1 MICYVDEEKLSFNRK
16 LREGAGGKSNGS
28 SGSKGRDSKSSSKPK
43 PSTSNNHKASRD
55 SSNDTNS
62 MRKEQQSVREYNKE
76 YNNNL
81 KYDSAINANSLKQ
94 EQLVIRK
101 INNYLNRNNASD
113 ANLMK
118 QEQLM
123 IKKIDAYNGRLKA
136 NADGLNGASFSI
148 KNSVT
153 GLNEAITIIDK
164 IKSVSGN
171 NLSQQETNLAMQ
183 LASLEAILIEANA
196 GTKDIDKI
204 VNNIMDMYT
213 RFEKQQSGK
222 KEIILNEYGKPDLK
236 NWTAEAV
243 LDYAEKEV
251 NNYFTGLHNKQIKE
265 NLKNSKT
272 IGEAM
277 GYMGD
282 IAGSTISN
290 ALYNFSKGVAKS
302 FENVD
307 DALHSA
313 YLLLKD
319 GNKTWTNEKLK
330 DAGKEV
336 KKSRFEETIHN
347 ILFSPTKFK
356 DPKMEKLGTQDW
368 NDWSIEENIKDIIED
383 KTTNWFNTN
392 FKLNEKDQNG
402 VTRLEKFEKNSLLTE
417 SSHGGQVMQNFGQM
431 VPNIVLGNVFGAAAS
446 LGTLYAKSFGSSA
459 ESAYNMGATIDDAST
474 YAALSAGVE
483 VFTEKMFGIVGGIVP
498 KGSGWLD
505 NVITYASK
513 TGELLGGA
521 VGEVFEEHLSNL
533 AQPFIKKVTINRDSN
548 IREMMK
554 EDFFDAFKDTTLVTL
569 GTTAL
574 CNLLGYSMGA
584 IKAKIEYNNVLEY
597 SNNIP
602 EGSKTLINEIIK
614 YDDTSTTS
622 QPEKIQSNQS
632 NQQNPKINNNTP
644 LLTKSFNIND
654 IISFFIKKPLQLN
667 SSKNNI
673 QNQSNIVE
681 EINRN
686 INQKGSYILPVK
698 STIDLSVDMLN
709 QVNDLSKLQVQILSG
724 FADFNGKLKS
734 QYNNS
739 LYIDRIT
746 YTGYEALSILT
757 RIEELSS
764 RVDMKLPTMERAR
777 QIYELIANE
786 YSYFERYEEYQN
798 GHKIVASLRGIT
810 NNNSIGREGLVC
822 AGYATLFKEMC
833 TRAGILC
840 DYITGES
847 DGVRH
852 AWNVVVDGN
861 KIIPVDVTW
870 KTTGGK
876 EWFGSSEEFQRTH
889 KAFSKEIFK
898 KYDDSS
904 FYSNYI
910 ESQKWSINQQIKQES
925 PNQQIK
931 QESPN
936 QQIDII
942 ANQVLDKMQIMEELH
957 KQNPAYYSSAM
968 EVLDAYLRTGNIDYI
983 TRNGGCRTFFE
994 SMTIDQI
1001 AKVLNYIGN
1010 KGSENVGLNKNQ
1022 IYPNKSDNQQIKQE
1036 SPNQQIKQESPN
1048 QQIDIIA
1055 NQVLDKMQIMEELH
1069 KQNPAYYSS
1078 AMEVLDAY
1086 LRTGNIDYITRNGGC
1101 RTFFESMTIDQ
1112 IAKVLNYIDI
1122 IANQVLD
1129 KMQIMEE
1136 LHKQNPAYYSSAME
1150 VLDAYLRTGN
1160 IDYITRNGGCRTF
1173 FESMTIDQIA
1183 KVLNY
1188 IGNKGSENVGLNKNQ
1203 IYPNKSDNQQ
1213 IKQESPNQQI
1223 KQESP
1228 NQQIDIIVNQNNS
1241 NVIYSSASDVV
1252 HNIKDQITIP
1262 DNLKI
1267 IEKALNSGDDYYEQ
1281 LVCCHTKQPKTLPSI
1296 ESVNKFYNKFNDSS
1310 RYWRVDQGNNF
1321 SHIGTPGANGP
1332 NLLSKLFLN
1341 IANYTDALNFCIMFA
1356 DKCNESNIPFYF
1368 KTIKANNGKVDPFQL
1383 TRDESIVIYSSDQY
1397 LANYV
1402 NIINEIKNKTNIQ
1415 FEEPP
1420 ILAGV
1425 IDGYIGF
1432 GQDRHIPHT
1441 SYNQNRSKLL
1451 NDAVKFANEKLSK
1464 MYPSRSI
1471 TSILNEI
1478 RNNPSTYK
1486 TYLDDITM
1494 YIKENAIYLEINPEK
1509 LFLNSYNQY

>member
-16 LREGAGGKSNGS
+16 LREGAGGKSSGS

-62 MRKEQQSVREYNKE
+62 MRKEQQSVREYNNNNNNNNNKNNNKASRDSSNDANFMRKEQQSVREYNKE

-81 KYDSAINANSLKQ
+81 KYDSAINANSMRKEQQAEREFNKAYNNSLKYDSTINTDTMKQ

-101 INNYLNRNNASD
+101 INNYLNRNNAAD

-136 NADGLNGASFSI
+136 NADGLNEASYSI

-164 IKSVSGN
+164 IKNVSGN

-183 LASLEAILIEANA
+183 LASLEALLIEANA

-290 ALYNFSKGVAKS
+290 ALYNISKGVAKS

-307 DALHSA
+307 DALHSG
-313 YLLLKD
+313 YLLLRD

-417 SSHGGQVMQNFGQM
+417 SSLGGQVMQNFGQM

-533 AQPFIKKVTINRDSN
+533 AQPIIKSVTINRDSS

-554 EDFFDAFKDTTLVTL
+554 EDFLDAFKDTTLVTL

-667 SSKNNI
+667 SSKNSI

-734 QYNNS
+734 QYNNN

-822 AGYATLFKEMC
+822 AGYAALFKEMC

-931 QESPN
+931 QESPD

-1022 IYPNKSDNQQIKQE
+1022 IYPNKSD
-1036 SPNQQIKQESPN
+1036 
-1048 QQIDIIA
+1048 
-1055 NQVLDKMQIMEELH
+1055 
-1069 KQNPAYYSS
+1069 
-1078 AMEVLDAY
+1078 
-1086 LRTGNIDYITRNGGC
+1086 
-1101 RTFFESMTIDQ
+1101 
-1112 IAKVLNYIDI
+1112 
-1122 IANQVLD
+1122 
-1129 KMQIMEE
+1129 
-1136 LHKQNPAYYSSAME
+1136 
-1150 VLDAYLRTGN
+1150 
-1160 IDYITRNGGCRTF
+1160 
-1173 FESMTIDQIA
+1173 
-1183 KVLNY
+1183 
-1188 IGNKGSENVGLNKNQ
+1188 
-1203 IYPNKSDNQQ
+1203 
-1213 IKQESPNQQI
+1213 NQQI

-1432 GQDRHIPHT
+1432 GQDRHVPHT

>member
-55 SSNDTNS
+55 SSNDANF

-81 KYDSAINANSLKQ
+81 KYDSAINANSMRKEQQAEREFNKAYNNSLKYDSTINTDTMKQ

-136 NADGLNGASFSI
+136 NADGLNGASYSI

-164 IKSVSGN
+164 IKNVSGN

-183 LASLEAILIEANA
+183 LASLEALLIEANA

-272 IGEAM
+272 IGEAI

-356 DPKMEKLGTQDW
+356 DPKMEKLGTKDW

-402 VTRLEKFEKNSLLTE
+402 ITRLEKFEKNSLLTE
-417 SSHGGQVMQNFGQM
+417 SSLGGQVMQNFGQM
-431 VPNIVLGNVFGAAAS
+431 VPNIVLGNVFGATAS

-533 AQPFIKKVTINRDSN
+533 AQPIIKSVTINRDSS

-554 EDFFDAFKDTTLVTL
+554 EDFLDAFKDTTLVTL

-584 IKAKIEYNNVLEY
+584 IKAKIDYNNVLEY

-602 EGSKTLINEIIK
+602 EGSKTLINELIK

-786 YSYFERYEEYQN
+786 YSYFQRYKEYQN
-798 GHKIVASLRGIT
+798 GHKVVASLRGIT

-889 KAFSKEIFK
+889 KAFPKEIFK
-898 KYDDSS
+898 RYDDSS

-910 ESQKWSINQQIKQES
+910 ESQKWSI
-925 PNQQIK
+925 NQQIK

-994 SMTIDQI
+994 SMTRDQI

-1022 IYPNKSDNQQIKQE
+1022 IYPNKSK
-1036 SPNQQIKQESPN
+1036 NQQIKQESPN

-1055 NQVLDKMQIMEELH
+1055 NQVLDKIQIMEELH

-1101 RTFFESMTIDQ
+1101 RTFFESMT
-1112 IAKVLNYIDI
+1112 
-1122 IANQVLD
+1122 
-1129 KMQIMEE
+1129 
-1136 LHKQNPAYYSSAME
+1136 
-1150 VLDAYLRTGN
+1150 R
-1160 IDYITRNGGCRTF
+1160 
-1173 FESMTIDQIA
+1173 DQIA

-1203 IYPNKSDNQQ
+1203 IYPNKS
-1213 IKQESPNQQI
+1213 KNQQI

-1267 IEKALNSGDDYYEQ
+1267 IEKALNSGDDYYKQ
-1281 LVCCHTKQPKTLPSI
+1281 LVCCHTKQPKTIPSI
-1296 ESVNKFYNKFNDSS
+1296 ESVNKFYNKFKDSS
-1310 RYWRVDQGNNF
+1310 RYWWVDQGNYF

-1332 NLLSKLFLN
+1332 NILSKLFLN

-1368 KTIKANNGKVDPFQL
+1368 KTIKTNNGKVEPFQL

-1425 IDGYIGF
+1425 IDVYIGF
-1432 GQDRHIPHT
+1432 GQDRHNPRT

>member
-55 SSNDTNS
+55 SSNDVNS

-81 KYDSAINANSLKQ
+81 KYDSAINANSMRKEQQAEREFNKAYNNSLKYNSTINTDTMKQ

-101 INNYLNRNNASD
+101 INDYLNRNNASD

-136 NADGLNGASFSI
+136 NADGLNGASYSI

-164 IKSVSGN
+164 IKNVSGN

-183 LASLEAILIEANA
+183 LASLEALLIEANA

-290 ALYNFSKGVAKS
+290 ALYNISKGVAKS

-307 DALHSA
+307 DALHSG
-313 YLLLKD
+313 YLLLRD

-417 SSHGGQVMQNFGQM
+417 SSLGGQVMQNFGQM

-533 AQPFIKKVTINRDSN
+533 AQPIIKSVTINRDSS

-554 EDFFDAFKDTTLVTL
+554 EDFLDAFKDTTLVTL

-667 SSKNNI
+667 SSKNSI

-734 QYNNS
+734 QYNNN

-822 AGYATLFKEMC
+822 AGYAALFKEMC

-936 QQIDII
+936 QQI
-942 ANQVLDKMQIMEELH
+942 
-957 KQNPAYYSSAM
+957 
-968 EVLDAYLRTGNIDYI
+968 
-983 TRNGGCRTFFE
+983 
-994 SMTIDQI
+994 
-1001 AKVLNYIGN
+1001 
-1010 KGSENVGLNKNQ
+1010 
-1022 IYPNKSDNQQIKQE
+1022 KQE
-1036 SPNQQIKQESPN
+1036 SPDQQ
-1048 QQIDIIA
+1048 
-1055 NQVLDKMQIMEELH
+1055 
-1069 KQNPAYYSS
+1069 
-1078 AMEVLDAY
+1078 
-1086 LRTGNIDYITRNGGC
+1086 
-1101 RTFFESMTIDQ
+1101 
-1112 IAKVLNYIDI
+1112 IDI

-1203 IYPNKSDNQQ
+1203 IYPNKSD
-1213 IKQESPNQQI
+1213 NQQI

-1432 GQDRHIPHT
+1432 GQDRHVPHT

>member
-1 MICYVDEEKLSFNRK
+1 MRK
-16 LREGAGGKSNGS
+16 EQQSVREY
-28 SGSKGRDSKSSSKPK
+28 
-43 PSTSNNHKASRD
+43 NNNNNNNNNKNNNKASRD
-55 SSNDTNS
+55 SSNDANF

-81 KYDSAINANSLKQ
+81 KYDSAINANSMRKEQQAEREFNKAYNNSLKYDSTINTDTMKQ

-136 NADGLNGASFSI
+136 NADGLNEASYSI

-164 IKSVSGN
+164 IKNVSGN

-183 LASLEAILIEANA
+183 LASLEALLIEANA

-290 ALYNFSKGVAKS
+290 ALYNISKGVAKS

-307 DALHSA
+307 DALHSG
-313 YLLLKD
+313 YLLLRD

-417 SSHGGQVMQNFGQM
+417 SSLGGQVMQNFGQM

-533 AQPFIKKVTINRDSN
+533 AQPIIKSVTINRDSS

-554 EDFFDAFKDTTLVTL
+554 EDFLDAFKDTTLVTL

-667 SSKNNI
+667 SSKNSI

-734 QYNNS
+734 QYNNN

-822 AGYATLFKEMC
+822 AGYAALFKEMC

-931 QESPN
+931 QESPD

-1022 IYPNKSDNQQIKQE
+1022 IYPNKSD
-1036 SPNQQIKQESPN
+1036 
-1048 QQIDIIA
+1048 
-1055 NQVLDKMQIMEELH
+1055 
-1069 KQNPAYYSS
+1069 
-1078 AMEVLDAY
+1078 
-1086 LRTGNIDYITRNGGC
+1086 
-1101 RTFFESMTIDQ
+1101 
-1112 IAKVLNYIDI
+1112 
-1122 IANQVLD
+1122 
-1129 KMQIMEE
+1129 
-1136 LHKQNPAYYSSAME
+1136 
-1150 VLDAYLRTGN
+1150 
-1160 IDYITRNGGCRTF
+1160 
-1173 FESMTIDQIA
+1173 
-1183 KVLNY
+1183 
-1188 IGNKGSENVGLNKNQ
+1188 
-1203 IYPNKSDNQQ
+1203 
-1213 IKQESPNQQI
+1213 NQQI

-1432 GQDRHIPHT
+1432 GQDRHVPHT

>member
-16 LREGAGGKSNGS
+16 LREGAGGKSSGS

-62 MRKEQQSVREYNKE
+62 MRKEQQSVREYNNNNNNNNKNNNKASRDSSNDANFMRKEQQSVREYNKE

-81 KYDSAINANSLKQ
+81 KYDSAINANSMRKEQQAEREFNKAYNNSLKYDSTINTDTMKQ

-136 NADGLNGASFSI
+136 NADGLNEASYSI

-164 IKSVSGN
+164 IKNVSGN

-183 LASLEAILIEANA
+183 LASLEALLIEANA

-290 ALYNFSKGVAKS
+290 ALYNISKGVAKS

-307 DALHSA
+307 DALHSG
-313 YLLLKD
+313 YLLLRD

-417 SSHGGQVMQNFGQM
+417 SSLGGQVMQNFGQM

-533 AQPFIKKVTINRDSN
+533 AQPIIKSVTINRDSS

-554 EDFFDAFKDTTLVTL
+554 EDFLDAFKDTTLVTL

-667 SSKNNI
+667 SSKNSI

-734 QYNNS
+734 QYNNN

-822 AGYATLFKEMC
+822 AGYAALFKEMC

-931 QESPN
+931 QESPD

-1022 IYPNKSDNQQIKQE
+1022 IYPNKSD
-1036 SPNQQIKQESPN
+1036 
-1048 QQIDIIA
+1048 
-1055 NQVLDKMQIMEELH
+1055 
-1069 KQNPAYYSS
+1069 
-1078 AMEVLDAY
+1078 
-1086 LRTGNIDYITRNGGC
+1086 
-1101 RTFFESMTIDQ
+1101 
-1112 IAKVLNYIDI
+1112 
-1122 IANQVLD
+1122 
-1129 KMQIMEE
+1129 
-1136 LHKQNPAYYSSAME
+1136 
-1150 VLDAYLRTGN
+1150 
-1160 IDYITRNGGCRTF
+1160 
-1173 FESMTIDQIA
+1173 
-1183 KVLNY
+1183 
-1188 IGNKGSENVGLNKNQ
+1188 
-1203 IYPNKSDNQQ
+1203 
-1213 IKQESPNQQI
+1213 NQQI

-1432 GQDRHIPHT
+1432 GQDRHVPHT

>member
-16 LREGAGGKSNGS
+16 LREGAGGKSSGS

-62 MRKEQQSVREYNKE
+62 MRKEQQSVREYNNNNNNNNNKNNNKASRDSSNDANFMRKEQQSVREYNKE

-81 KYDSAINANSLKQ
+81 KYDSAINANSMRKEQQAEREFNKAYNNSLKYDSTINTDTMKQ

-136 NADGLNGASFSI
+136 NADGLNEASYSI

-164 IKSVSGN
+164 IKNVSGN

-183 LASLEAILIEANA
+183 LASLEALLIEANA

-290 ALYNFSKGVAKS
+290 ALYNISKGVAKS

-307 DALHSA
+307 DALHSG
-313 YLLLKD
+313 YLLLRD

-417 SSHGGQVMQNFGQM
+417 SSLGGQVMQNFGQM

-533 AQPFIKKVTINRDSN
+533 AQPIIKSVTINRDSS

-554 EDFFDAFKDTTLVTL
+554 EDFLDAFKDTTLVTL

-667 SSKNNI
+667 SSKNSI

-734 QYNNS
+734 QYNNN

-822 AGYATLFKEMC
+822 AGYAALFKEMC

-931 QESPN
+931 QESPD

-1112 IAKVLNYIDI
+1112 IAKVLNYI
-1122 IANQVLD
+1122 
-1129 KMQIMEE
+1129 
-1136 LHKQNPAYYSSAME
+1136 
-1150 VLDAYLRTGN
+1150 
-1160 IDYITRNGGCRTF
+1160 
-1173 FESMTIDQIA
+1173 
-1183 KVLNY
+1183 
-1188 IGNKGSENVGLNKNQ
+1188 GNKGSENVGLNKNQ
-1203 IYPNKSDNQQ
+1203 IYPNKSD
-1213 IKQESPNQQI
+1213 NQQI

-1432 GQDRHIPHT
+1432 GQDRHVPHT

>member
-55 SSNDTNS
+55 SSNDVNSMRKEQQSVREYNNNNNNNKKNNKASRDSSNDTNS

-81 KYDSAINANSLKQ
+81 KYDSAINANSMRKEQQAEREFNKAYNNSLKYNSTINTDTMKQ

-101 INNYLNRNNASD
+101 INDYLNRNNASD

-136 NADGLNGASFSI
+136 NADGLNGASYSI

-164 IKSVSGN
+164 IKNVSGN

-183 LASLEAILIEANA
+183 LASLEALLIEANA

-290 ALYNFSKGVAKS
+290 ALYNISKGVAKS

-417 SSHGGQVMQNFGQM
+417 SSLGGQVMQNFGQM

-533 AQPFIKKVTINRDSN
+533 AQPIIKSVTINRDSS

-554 EDFFDAFKDTTLVTL
+554 EDFLDAFKDTTLVTL

-822 AGYATLFKEMC
+822 AGYAALFKEMC

-1036 SPNQQIKQESPN
+1036 SPNQQI
-1048 QQIDIIA
+1048 
-1055 NQVLDKMQIMEELH
+1055 
-1069 KQNPAYYSS
+1069 
-1078 AMEVLDAY
+1078 
-1086 LRTGNIDYITRNGGC
+1086 
-1101 RTFFESMTIDQ
+1101 
-1112 IAKVLNYIDI
+1112 
-1122 IANQVLD
+1122 
-1129 KMQIMEE
+1129 
-1136 LHKQNPAYYSSAME
+1136 
-1150 VLDAYLRTGN
+1150 
-1160 IDYITRNGGCRTF
+1160 
-1173 FESMTIDQIA
+1173 
-1183 KVLNY
+1183 
-1188 IGNKGSENVGLNKNQ
+1188 
-1203 IYPNKSDNQQ
+1203 
-1213 IKQESPNQQI
+1213 
-1223 KQESP
+1223 
-1228 NQQIDIIVNQNNS
+1228 DIIVNQNNS

-1321 SHIGTPGANGP
+1321 SHIGTHGANGP

-1432 GQDRHIPHT
+1432 GQDRHVPHT

>member
-55 SSNDTNS
+55 SSNDVNSMRKEQQSIRKYNNNNNNNNNNNKASRDSSNDTNS

-81 KYDSAINANSLKQ
+81 KYDSAINANSMRKEQQAEREFNKAYNNSLKYDSTINTDTMKQ

-101 INNYLNRNNASD
+101 INDYLNRNNASD

-136 NADGLNGASFSI
+136 NADGLNGASYSI

-183 LASLEAILIEANA
+183 LASLEALLIEANV

-272 IGEAM
+272 IGEAI

-356 DPKMEKLGTQDW
+356 DPKMEKLGTKDW

-402 VTRLEKFEKNSLLTE
+402 ITRLEKFEKNSLLTE
-417 SSHGGQVMQNFGQM
+417 SSLGGQVMQNFGQM

-533 AQPFIKKVTINRDSN
+533 AQPIIKSVTINRDSS

-554 EDFFDAFKDTTLVTL
+554 EDFLDAFKDTTLVTL

-584 IKAKIEYNNVLEY
+584 IKAKIDYNNVLEY

-602 EGSKTLINEIIK
+602 EGSKTLINELIK

-786 YSYFERYEEYQN
+786 YSYFQRYKEYQN
-798 GHKIVASLRGIT
+798 GHKVVASLRGIT

-889 KAFSKEIFK
+889 KAFPKEIFK
-898 KYDDSS
+898 RYDDSS

-910 ESQKWSINQQIKQES
+910 ESQKWSI
-925 PNQQIK
+925 NQQIK

-968 EVLDAYLRTGNIDYI
+968 EALDAYLRTGNIDYI
-983 TRNGGCRTFFE
+983 ARNGGCRTFFE
-994 SMTIDQI
+994 SMTRDQI

-1022 IYPNKSDNQQIKQE
+1022 IYPNKSK
-1036 SPNQQIKQESPN
+1036 
-1048 QQIDIIA
+1048 
-1055 NQVLDKMQIMEELH
+1055 
-1069 KQNPAYYSS
+1069 
-1078 AMEVLDAY
+1078 
-1086 LRTGNIDYITRNGGC
+1086 
-1101 RTFFESMTIDQ
+1101 
-1112 IAKVLNYIDI
+1112 
-1122 IANQVLD
+1122 
-1129 KMQIMEE
+1129 
-1136 LHKQNPAYYSSAME
+1136 
-1150 VLDAYLRTGN
+1150 
-1160 IDYITRNGGCRTF
+1160 
-1173 FESMTIDQIA
+1173 
-1183 KVLNY
+1183 
-1188 IGNKGSENVGLNKNQ
+1188 
-1203 IYPNKSDNQQ
+1203 
-1213 IKQESPNQQI
+1213 NQQI

-1281 LVCCHTKQPKTLPSI
+1281 LVCCHTKQPKTIPSI
-1296 ESVNKFYNKFNDSS
+1296 ESVNKFYNKFKDSS
-1310 RYWRVDQGNNF
+1310 RYWWVDQGNYF

-1332 NLLSKLFLN
+1332 NILSKLFLN

-1368 KTIKANNGKVDPFQL
+1368 KTIKTNNGKVEPFQL

-1432 GQDRHIPHT
+1432 GQDRHNPRT

>member
-55 SSNDTNS
+55 SSNDVNSMRKEQQSVREYNNNNNNNKNNNKASRDSSNDVNS

-81 KYDSAINANSLKQ
+81 KYDSAINANSMRKEQQAEREFNKAYNNSLKYNSTINTDTMKQ

-101 INNYLNRNNASD
+101 INDYLNRNNASD

-136 NADGLNGASFSI
+136 NADGLNGASYSI

-164 IKSVSGN
+164 IKNVSGN

-183 LASLEAILIEANA
+183 LASLEALLIEANA

-290 ALYNFSKGVAKS
+290 ALYNISKGVAKS

-402 VTRLEKFEKNSLLTE
+402 ITRLEKFEKNSLLTE
-417 SSHGGQVMQNFGQM
+417 SSLGGQVMQNFGQM

-533 AQPFIKKVTINRDSN
+533 AQPIIKSVTINRDSS

-554 EDFFDAFKDTTLVTL
+554 EDFLDAFKNTTLVTL

-822 AGYATLFKEMC
+822 AGYAALFKEMC

-910 ESQKWSINQQIKQES
+910 ESQKWSI
-925 PNQQIK
+925 
-931 QESPN
+931 
-936 QQIDII
+936 
-942 ANQVLDKMQIMEELH
+942 
-957 KQNPAYYSSAM
+957 
-968 EVLDAYLRTGNIDYI
+968 
-983 TRNGGCRTFFE
+983 
-994 SMTIDQI
+994 
-1001 AKVLNYIGN
+1001 
-1010 KGSENVGLNKNQ
+1010 
-1022 IYPNKSDNQQIKQE
+1022 
-1036 SPNQQIKQESPN
+1036 
-1048 QQIDIIA
+1048 
-1055 NQVLDKMQIMEELH
+1055 
-1069 KQNPAYYSS
+1069 
-1078 AMEVLDAY
+1078 
-1086 LRTGNIDYITRNGGC
+1086 
-1101 RTFFESMTIDQ
+1101 
-1112 IAKVLNYIDI
+1112 
-1122 IANQVLD
+1122 
-1129 KMQIMEE
+1129 
-1136 LHKQNPAYYSSAME
+1136 
-1150 VLDAYLRTGN
+1150 
-1160 IDYITRNGGCRTF
+1160 
-1173 FESMTIDQIA
+1173 
-1183 KVLNY
+1183 
-1188 IGNKGSENVGLNKNQ
+1188 
-1203 IYPNKSDNQQ
+1203 
-1213 IKQESPNQQI
+1213 NQQI

-1321 SHIGTPGANGP
+1321 SHIGTHGANGP

>member
-16 LREGAGGKSNGS
+16 LREGAGGKSSGS

-55 SSNDTNS
+55 SSNDANS
-62 MRKEQQSVREYNKE
+62 MRKEQQSIRKYNNNNNNKNNNKASRDSSNDANFMRKEQQSVREYNKE

-81 KYDSAINANSLKQ
+81 KYDSAINANSMRKEQQAEREFNKAYNNSLKYDSTINTDTMKQ

-136 NADGLNGASFSI
+136 NADGLNGASYSI

-164 IKSVSGN
+164 IKNVSGN

-183 LASLEAILIEANA
+183 LASLEALLIEANA
-196 GTKDIDKI
+196 GTKNIDKI

-272 IGEAM
+272 IGEAI

-290 ALYNFSKGVAKS
+290 ALYNISKGVAKS

-356 DPKMEKLGTQDW
+356 DPKMEKLGTKDW
-368 NDWSIEENIKDIIED
+368 NDWSIEENIKDIIGD

-402 VTRLEKFEKNSLLTE
+402 ITRLEKFEKNSLLTE
-417 SSHGGQVMQNFGQM
+417 SSLGGQVMQNFGQM

-533 AQPFIKKVTINRDSN
+533 AQPIIKSVTINRDSS

-554 EDFFDAFKDTTLVTL
+554 EDFLDAFKDTTLVTL

-584 IKAKIEYNNVLEY
+584 IKAKIEYSNVLEY

-602 EGSKTLINEIIK
+602 EGSKSLINEIIK

-667 SSKNNI
+667 PSKNNI

-786 YSYFERYEEYQN
+786 YSYFEQYEEYQN

-870 KTTGGK
+870 KTAGGK

-1022 IYPNKSDNQQIKQE
+1022 IYPNQSKNQQNKQESPNQQIKQE

-1112 IAKVLNYIDI
+1112 IAKVLNYI
-1122 IANQVLD
+1122 
-1129 KMQIMEE
+1129 
-1136 LHKQNPAYYSSAME
+1136 
-1150 VLDAYLRTGN
+1150 
-1160 IDYITRNGGCRTF
+1160 
-1173 FESMTIDQIA
+1173 
-1183 KVLNY
+1183 
-1188 IGNKGSENVGLNKNQ
+1188 GNKGSENVGLNKNQ
-1203 IYPNKSDNQQ
+1203 IYPNQSKNQQ
-1213 IKQESPNQQI
+1213 N

-1267 IEKALNSGDDYYEQ
+1267 IEKALNSSDDYYEQ
-1281 LVCCHTKQPKTLPSI
+1281 LVCCHTKQPKTIPSI
-1296 ESVNKFYNKFNDSS
+1296 ESVNKFYNKFKDSS
-1310 RYWRVDQGNNF
+1310 RYWWVDQGNNF

-1332 NLLSKLFLN
+1332 NILSKLFLN

-1368 KTIKANNGKVDPFQL
+1368 KTIKANNGKVEPFQL
-1383 TRDESIVIYSSDQY
+1383 ARDESIVIYSSDQY

-1509 LFLNSYNQY
+1509 LFLNSYNKY

>member
-1 MICYVDEEKLSFNRK
+1 MRK
-16 LREGAGGKSNGS
+16 EQQSVREY
-28 SGSKGRDSKSSSKPK
+28 
-43 PSTSNNHKASRD
+43 NNNNNNNNNKNNNKASRD
-55 SSNDTNS
+55 SSNDANF

-81 KYDSAINANSLKQ
+81 KYDSAINANSMRKEQQAEREFNKAYNNSLKYDSTINTDTMKQ

-101 INNYLNRNNASD
+101 INNYLNRNNAAD

-136 NADGLNGASFSI
+136 NADGLNEASYSI

-164 IKSVSGN
+164 IKNVSGN

-183 LASLEAILIEANA
+183 LASLEALLIEANA

-290 ALYNFSKGVAKS
+290 ALYNISKGVAKS

-307 DALHSA
+307 DALHSG
-313 YLLLKD
+313 YLLLRD

-417 SSHGGQVMQNFGQM
+417 SSLGGQVMQNFGQM

-533 AQPFIKKVTINRDSN
+533 AQPIIKSVTINRDSS

-554 EDFFDAFKDTTLVTL
+554 EDFLDAFKDTTLVTL

-667 SSKNNI
+667 SSKNSI

-734 QYNNS
+734 QYNNN

-822 AGYATLFKEMC
+822 AGYAALFKEMC

-931 QESPN
+931 QESPD

-1022 IYPNKSDNQQIKQE
+1022 IYPNKSD
-1036 SPNQQIKQESPN
+1036 
-1048 QQIDIIA
+1048 
-1055 NQVLDKMQIMEELH
+1055 
-1069 KQNPAYYSS
+1069 
-1078 AMEVLDAY
+1078 
-1086 LRTGNIDYITRNGGC
+1086 
-1101 RTFFESMTIDQ
+1101 
-1112 IAKVLNYIDI
+1112 
-1122 IANQVLD
+1122 
-1129 KMQIMEE
+1129 
-1136 LHKQNPAYYSSAME
+1136 
-1150 VLDAYLRTGN
+1150 
-1160 IDYITRNGGCRTF
+1160 
-1173 FESMTIDQIA
+1173 
-1183 KVLNY
+1183 
-1188 IGNKGSENVGLNKNQ
+1188 
-1203 IYPNKSDNQQ
+1203 
-1213 IKQESPNQQI
+1213 NQQI

-1432 GQDRHIPHT
+1432 GQDRHVPHT

>member
-16 LREGAGGKSNGS
+16 LREGAGGKSSGS

-62 MRKEQQSVREYNKE
+62 MRKEQQSVREYNNNNNNNNNKNNNKASRDSSNDANFMRKEQQSVREYNKE

-81 KYDSAINANSLKQ
+81 KYDSAINANSMRKEQQAEREFNKAYNNSLKYDSTINTDTMKQ

-136 NADGLNGASFSI
+136 NADGLNEASYSI

-164 IKSVSGN
+164 IKNVSGN

-183 LASLEAILIEANA
+183 LASLEALLIEANA

-290 ALYNFSKGVAKS
+290 ALYNISKGVAKS

-307 DALHSA
+307 DALHSG
-313 YLLLKD
+313 YLLLRD

-417 SSHGGQVMQNFGQM
+417 SSLGGQVMQNFGQM

-533 AQPFIKKVTINRDSN
+533 AQPIIKSVTINRDSS

-554 EDFFDAFKDTTLVTL
+554 EDFLDAFKDTTLVTL

-667 SSKNNI
+667 SSKNSI

-734 QYNNS
+734 QYNNN

-822 AGYATLFKEMC
+822 AGYAALFKEMC

-931 QESPN
+931 QESPD

-1022 IYPNKSDNQQIKQE
+1022 IYPNKSD
-1036 SPNQQIKQESPN
+1036 
-1048 QQIDIIA
+1048 
-1055 NQVLDKMQIMEELH
+1055 
-1069 KQNPAYYSS
+1069 
-1078 AMEVLDAY
+1078 
-1086 LRTGNIDYITRNGGC
+1086 
-1101 RTFFESMTIDQ
+1101 
-1112 IAKVLNYIDI
+1112 
-1122 IANQVLD
+1122 
-1129 KMQIMEE
+1129 
-1136 LHKQNPAYYSSAME
+1136 
-1150 VLDAYLRTGN
+1150 
-1160 IDYITRNGGCRTF
+1160 
-1173 FESMTIDQIA
+1173 
-1183 KVLNY
+1183 
-1188 IGNKGSENVGLNKNQ
+1188 
-1203 IYPNKSDNQQ
+1203 
-1213 IKQESPNQQI
+1213 NQQI

-1432 GQDRHIPHT
+1432 GQDRHVPHT

>member
-16 LREGAGGKSNGS
+16 LREGAGGKSSGS

-55 SSNDTNS
+55 SSNDANS
-62 MRKEQQSVREYNKE
+62 MRKEQQSIRKYNNNNNNKNNNKASRDSSNDANFMRKEQQSVREYNKE

-81 KYDSAINANSLKQ
+81 KYDSAINANSMRKEQQAEREFNKAYNNSLKYDSTINTDTMKQ

-136 NADGLNGASFSI
+136 NADGLNGASYSI

-164 IKSVSGN
+164 IKNVSGN

-183 LASLEAILIEANA
+183 LASLEALLIEANA
-196 GTKDIDKI
+196 GTKNIDKI

-272 IGEAM
+272 IGEAI

-290 ALYNFSKGVAKS
+290 ALYNISKGVAKS

-356 DPKMEKLGTQDW
+356 DPKMEKLGTKDW
-368 NDWSIEENIKDIIED
+368 NDWSIEENIKDIIGD

-402 VTRLEKFEKNSLLTE
+402 ITRLEKFEKNSLLTE
-417 SSHGGQVMQNFGQM
+417 SSLGGQVMQNFGQM

-533 AQPFIKKVTINRDSN
+533 AQPIIKSVTINRDSS

-554 EDFFDAFKDTTLVTL
+554 EDFLDAFKDTTLVTL

-584 IKAKIEYNNVLEY
+584 IKAKIEYSNVLEY

-602 EGSKTLINEIIK
+602 EGSKSLINEIIK

-667 SSKNNI
+667 PSKNNI

-786 YSYFERYEEYQN
+786 YSYFEQYEEYQN

-870 KTTGGK
+870 KTAGGK

-910 ESQKWSINQQIKQES
+910 ESQKWSI
-925 PNQQIK
+925 NQQIK

-1022 IYPNKSDNQQIKQE
+1022 IYPNQSKNQQ
-1036 SPNQQIKQESPN
+1036 N
-1048 QQIDIIA
+1048 
-1055 NQVLDKMQIMEELH
+1055 
-1069 KQNPAYYSS
+1069 
-1078 AMEVLDAY
+1078 
-1086 LRTGNIDYITRNGGC
+1086 
-1101 RTFFESMTIDQ
+1101 
-1112 IAKVLNYIDI
+1112 
-1122 IANQVLD
+1122 
-1129 KMQIMEE
+1129 
-1136 LHKQNPAYYSSAME
+1136 
-1150 VLDAYLRTGN
+1150 
-1160 IDYITRNGGCRTF
+1160 
-1173 FESMTIDQIA
+1173 
-1183 KVLNY
+1183 
-1188 IGNKGSENVGLNKNQ
+1188 
-1203 IYPNKSDNQQ
+1203 
-1213 IKQESPNQQI
+1213 

-1267 IEKALNSGDDYYEQ
+1267 IEKALNSSDDYYEQ
-1281 LVCCHTKQPKTLPSI
+1281 LVCCHTKQPKTIPSI
-1296 ESVNKFYNKFNDSS
+1296 ESVNKFYNKFKDSS
-1310 RYWRVDQGNNF
+1310 RYWWVDQGNNF

-1332 NLLSKLFLN
+1332 NILSKLFLN

-1368 KTIKANNGKVDPFQL
+1368 KTIKANNGKVEPFQL
-1383 TRDESIVIYSSDQY
+1383 ARDESIVIYSSDQY

-1509 LFLNSYNQY
+1509 LFLNSYNKY

>member
-55 SSNDTNS
+55 SSNDVNSMRKEQQSVREYNNNNNNNKNNNKASRDSSNDTNS

-81 KYDSAINANSLKQ
+81 KYDSAINANSMRKEQQAEREFNKAYNNSLKYNSTINTDTMKQ

-101 INNYLNRNNASD
+101 INDYLNRNNASD

-136 NADGLNGASFSI
+136 NADGLNGASYSI

-164 IKSVSGN
+164 IKNVSGN

-183 LASLEAILIEANA
+183 LASLEALLIEANA

-290 ALYNFSKGVAKS
+290 ALYNISKGVAKS

-417 SSHGGQVMQNFGQM
+417 SSLGGQVMQNFGQM

-533 AQPFIKKVTINRDSN
+533 AQPIIKSVTINRDSS

-554 EDFFDAFKDTTLVTL
+554 EDFLDAFKDTTLVTL

-822 AGYATLFKEMC
+822 AGYAALFKEMC

-925 PNQQIK
+925 PNQQI
-931 QESPN
+931 
-936 QQIDII
+936 DII

-968 EVLDAYLRTGNIDYI
+968 EVLDTYLRTGNIDYI

-1022 IYPNKSDNQQIKQE
+1022 IYPNKSD
-1036 SPNQQIKQESPN
+1036 
-1048 QQIDIIA
+1048 
-1055 NQVLDKMQIMEELH
+1055 
-1069 KQNPAYYSS
+1069 
-1078 AMEVLDAY
+1078 
-1086 LRTGNIDYITRNGGC
+1086 
-1101 RTFFESMTIDQ
+1101 
-1112 IAKVLNYIDI
+1112 
-1122 IANQVLD
+1122 
-1129 KMQIMEE
+1129 
-1136 LHKQNPAYYSSAME
+1136 
-1150 VLDAYLRTGN
+1150 
-1160 IDYITRNGGCRTF
+1160 
-1173 FESMTIDQIA
+1173 
-1183 KVLNY
+1183 
-1188 IGNKGSENVGLNKNQ
+1188 
-1203 IYPNKSDNQQ
+1203 
-1213 IKQESPNQQI
+1213 NQQI

-1321 SHIGTPGANGP
+1321 SHIGTHGANGP

-1432 GQDRHIPHT
+1432 GQDRHVPHT

>member
-16 LREGAGGKSNGS
+16 LREGAGGKSSGS

-62 MRKEQQSVREYNKE
+62 MRKEQQSVREYNNNNNNNNNNKNNNKASRDSSNDANFMRKEQQSVREYNKE

-81 KYDSAINANSLKQ
+81 KYDSAINANSMRKEQQAEREFNKAYNNSLKYDSTINTDTMKQ

-136 NADGLNGASFSI
+136 NADGLNEASYSI

-164 IKSVSGN
+164 IKNVSGN

-183 LASLEAILIEANA
+183 LASLEALLIEANA

-290 ALYNFSKGVAKS
+290 ALYNISKGVAKS

-307 DALHSA
+307 DALHSG
-313 YLLLKD
+313 YLLLRD

-356 DPKMEKLGTQDW
+356 DPKMEKIGTQDW

-417 SSHGGQVMQNFGQM
+417 SSLGGQVMQNFGQM

-533 AQPFIKKVTINRDSN
+533 AQPIIKSVTINRDSS

-554 EDFFDAFKDTTLVTL
+554 EDFLDAFKDTTLVTL

-667 SSKNNI
+667 SSKNSI

-734 QYNNS
+734 QYNNN

-822 AGYATLFKEMC
+822 AGYAALFKEMC

-931 QESPN
+931 QESPD

-1036 SPNQQIKQESPN
+1036 SPNQQI
-1048 QQIDIIA
+1048 
-1055 NQVLDKMQIMEELH
+1055 
-1069 KQNPAYYSS
+1069 
-1078 AMEVLDAY
+1078 
-1086 LRTGNIDYITRNGGC
+1086 
-1101 RTFFESMTIDQ
+1101 
-1112 IAKVLNYIDI
+1112 
-1122 IANQVLD
+1122 
-1129 KMQIMEE
+1129 
-1136 LHKQNPAYYSSAME
+1136 
-1150 VLDAYLRTGN
+1150 
-1160 IDYITRNGGCRTF
+1160 
-1173 FESMTIDQIA
+1173 
-1183 KVLNY
+1183 
-1188 IGNKGSENVGLNKNQ
+1188 
-1203 IYPNKSDNQQ
+1203 
-1213 IKQESPNQQI
+1213 
-1223 KQESP
+1223 
-1228 NQQIDIIVNQNNS
+1228 DIIVNQNNS

-1310 RYWRVDQGNNF
+1310 RYWRGGQGNNF

-1432 GQDRHIPHT
+1432 GQDRHVPHT

>member
-1 MICYVDEEKLSFNRK
+1 MRK
-16 LREGAGGKSNGS
+16 EQQSIRKY
-28 SGSKGRDSKSSSKPK
+28 
-43 PSTSNNHKASRD
+43 NNNNNNKNNNKASRD
-55 SSNDTNS
+55 SSNDANF

-81 KYDSAINANSLKQ
+81 KYDSAINANSMRKEQQAEREFNKAYNNSLKYDSTINTDTMKQ

-136 NADGLNGASFSI
+136 NADGLNGASYSI

-164 IKSVSGN
+164 IKNVSGN

-183 LASLEAILIEANA
+183 LASLEALLIEANA
-196 GTKDIDKI
+196 GTKNIDKI

-272 IGEAM
+272 IGEAI

-290 ALYNFSKGVAKS
+290 ALYNISKGVAKS

-356 DPKMEKLGTQDW
+356 DPKMEKLGTKDW
-368 NDWSIEENIKDIIED
+368 NDWSIEENIKDIIGD

-402 VTRLEKFEKNSLLTE
+402 ITRLEKFEKNSLLTE
-417 SSHGGQVMQNFGQM
+417 SSLGGQVMQNFGQM

-533 AQPFIKKVTINRDSN
+533 AQPIIKSVTINRDSS

-554 EDFFDAFKDTTLVTL
+554 EDFLDAFKDTTLVTL

-584 IKAKIEYNNVLEY
+584 IKAKIEYSNVLEY

-602 EGSKTLINEIIK
+602 EGSKSLINEIIK

-667 SSKNNI
+667 PSKNNI

-786 YSYFERYEEYQN
+786 YSYFEQYEEYQN

-870 KTTGGK
+870 KTAGGK

-910 ESQKWSINQQIKQES
+910 ESQKWSI
-925 PNQQIK
+925 NQQIK

-1022 IYPNKSDNQQIKQE
+1022 IYPNQSKNQQ
-1036 SPNQQIKQESPN
+1036 N
-1048 QQIDIIA
+1048 
-1055 NQVLDKMQIMEELH
+1055 
-1069 KQNPAYYSS
+1069 
-1078 AMEVLDAY
+1078 
-1086 LRTGNIDYITRNGGC
+1086 
-1101 RTFFESMTIDQ
+1101 
-1112 IAKVLNYIDI
+1112 
-1122 IANQVLD
+1122 
-1129 KMQIMEE
+1129 
-1136 LHKQNPAYYSSAME
+1136 
-1150 VLDAYLRTGN
+1150 
-1160 IDYITRNGGCRTF
+1160 
-1173 FESMTIDQIA
+1173 
-1183 KVLNY
+1183 
-1188 IGNKGSENVGLNKNQ
+1188 
-1203 IYPNKSDNQQ
+1203 
-1213 IKQESPNQQI
+1213 

-1267 IEKALNSGDDYYEQ
+1267 IEKALNSSDDYYEQ
-1281 LVCCHTKQPKTLPSI
+1281 LVCCHTKQPKTIPSI
-1296 ESVNKFYNKFNDSS
+1296 ESVNKFYNKFKDSS
-1310 RYWRVDQGNNF
+1310 RYWWVDQGNNF

-1332 NLLSKLFLN
+1332 NILSKLFLN

-1368 KTIKANNGKVDPFQL
+1368 KTIKANNGKVEPFQL
-1383 TRDESIVIYSSDQY
+1383 ARDESIVIYSSDQY

-1509 LFLNSYNQY
+1509 LFLNSYNKY